1 MIRSTSSFRAQ
12 FPRDKTDNLERN
24 KENCKGRTEAKAD
37 NKLVIQ
43 VVVPGAFCNCCS
55 LPQAAVVLCEER
67 WYVPA
72 TYSRRGAVQPRL
84 TRTSCVFFPEMANC
98 EAADLN
104 YNLRLREGTLHSGP
118 PRIQELQIHA
128 EIGADDQICFG
139 SPCMCAGSAKSFGN
153 SSEQSKVPWPLA
165 PYMFSPH
172 SLGLFPIRHLSSNSV
187 ER

>member
-1 MIRSTSSFRAQ
+1 MLSVT
-12 FPRDKTDNLERN
+12 
-24 KENCKGRTEAKAD
+24 
-37 NKLVIQ
+37 
-43 VVVPGAFCNCCS
+43 
-55 LPQAAVVLCEER
+55 AAVCHR
-67 WYVPA
+67 QPSFCA
-72 TYSRRGAVQPRL
+72 KNGGTYLQPTVGVALSNLDWREA
-84 TRTSCVFFPEMANC
+84 SYVFFPEMTNC

-165 PYMFSPH
+165 PYMFSSH

-187 ER
+187 ERWAPTS